1 MSDHITEIIFQT
13 ASRMNTSHCTLHSMI
28 TVQEVILRFRSVQS
42 KWMILQRLAG
52 KPSGYEKK
60 QEKER
65 AEEMRFQ
72 EVSAF
77 ILMRRMSAE

>member
-28 TVQEVILRFRSVQS
+28 TVQEVILRFRSVQ
-42 KWMILQRLAG
+42 MDDIAEIGPANHL
-52 KPSGYEKK
+52 GYEKK

-65 AEEMRFQ
+65 A
-72 EVSAF
+72 
-77 ILMRRMSAE
+77 RRNAIPRGECIYFDEA